1 MKVNGWAYFTQSL
14 PTKLYLPS
22 LGSHSIK
29 LRGLKNENLG
39 TSSFV
44 LICWLPER
52 IRSVFSH
59 IVRKD
64 TSNLL
69 EPSPA
74 SRWYDYTYYF
84 FSLSIIFIYLEYSLA
99 CCTLPTLRYL
109 PYHVPPRRQQQ
120 PWQWRSPPLVRNHA
134 KTWWGLRRHRQKI
147 YRRIARVSARWF
159 DATAEKKAQVFNKKT
174 YLLSQ
179 CTLVSGL

>member
-84 FSLSIIFIYLEYSLA
+84 FSLSIIFIYLESRVLSSLLYSTYTTIL
-99 CCTLPTLRYL
+99 TLPRASAPPTTTMTMAL
-109 PYHVPPRRQQQ
+109 PPPRPKSCQNMMRTQAA
-120 PWQWRSPPLVRNHA
+120 SA
-134 KTWWGLRRHRQKI
+134 KNI
-147 YRRIARVSARWF
+147 SA
-159 DATAEKKAQVFNKKT
+159 N
-174 YLLSQ
+174 S
-179 CTLVSGL
+179 